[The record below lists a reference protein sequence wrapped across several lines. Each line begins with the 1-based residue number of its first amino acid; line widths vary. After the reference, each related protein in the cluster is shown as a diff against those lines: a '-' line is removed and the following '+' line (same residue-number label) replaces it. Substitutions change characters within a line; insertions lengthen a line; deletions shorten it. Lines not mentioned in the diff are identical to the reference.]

1 MCAAAAD
8 HYEALFQKVKNV
20 VRPHPYLDAPRIV
33 HENADEEIP
42 PLTLEELIG
51 NVFGKK
57 MKKSR
62 DSYALNNFM
71 FKFIDAPHWILLLDL
86 YNRSFASAFVPDSW
100 KGTGLFF
107 RKCPAITSTSF
118 QQDETF

>member
-1 MCAAAAD
+1 M
-8 HYEALFQKVKNV
+8 ENV

-62 DSYALNNFM
+62 DSYGLNNFM
-71 FKFIDAPHWILLLDL
+71 FKFIDASHWILLLDL

-100 KGTGLFF
+100 KGTRMLLLAKKN
-107 RKCPAITSTSF
+107 RSARPANAANLVTRLVPK
-118 QQDETF
+118 DW